1 MWPVRKTNMP
11 KHVNSICVAALLL
24 CAGAETKVSVTTTGT
39 YGGTTTTTTT
49 SSATWG
55 YGGLVSAGGSTS
67 STTTSTSGSLSHIT
81 GTAMW
86 NPYDGPPWFDNG
98 RAAGTVEVS
107 APYRKSHRLTGVLS
121 TAGGGLFARFT
132 LTLGKA
138 NRRTGQVKIGGVAID
153 FDGTRYAA
161 PATYAVPGDDGM
173 LACRLNFGSSVG
185 TLPLTFE
192 SRNGASV
199 ALAKTDTTTASCQAS
214 CEGVGG
220 ALPQGAGQFRVT
232 SLEGL
237 ALPDGFATVAA
248 ESAWSV
254 PCTFTAKKISFPKTV
269 RPEIAQTHTAGGGYA
284 IALREDANVR
294 GTKLVYDAKTGVF
307 KGSYALYAV
316 KGLGTAARPK
326 LKSYRV
332 TVNGVVVD
340 GCGEGRVTCKI
351 GRTKAVGTCV
361 LTTDRSG
368 PTFD

>member
-1 MWPVRKTNMP
+1 MRKTNMLKP
-11 KHVNSICVAALLL
+11 LNSICVVVLLL
-24 CAGAETKVSVTTTGT
+24 CAGAEAKLPSSANLSVTTTGS

-55 YGGLVSAGGSTS
+55 YGGLVSASASTS

-81 GTAMW
+81 GTTTW
-86 NPYDGPPWFDNG
+86 NPSAGSTWSDNG
-98 RAAGTVEVS
+98 WAADTVEVP

-121 TAGGGLFARFT
+121 TADGGLFARFT

-138 NRRTGQVKIGGVAID
+138 NRRNGQVKIGGVAID

-161 PATYAVPGDDGM
+161 PATYAVPGDDGT
-173 LACRLNFGSSVG
+173 LVGSLDFGGPVG
-185 TLPLTFE
+185 TLPVTFE
-192 SRNGASV
+192 SRDGASV
-199 ALAKTDTTTASCQAS
+199 ALAKTALTTASCQAS

-220 ALPQGAGQFRVT
+220 TLPQGGGQFRVT

-237 ALPDGFATVAA
+237 ALPVGFTTVAA

-269 RPEIAQTHTAGGGYA
+269 RPAIVPARTAGGGYA
-284 IALREDANVR
+284 IVLREDANMR
-294 GTKLVYDAKTGVF
+294 GVKLVYDAKTGVF
-307 KGSYALYAV
+307 KGSYTLFAV
-316 KGLGTAARPK
+316 KGLETAARPK
-326 LKSYRV
+326 LKGYRA

-340 GCGEGRVTCKI
+340 GSGEGRVTCKI

-361 LTTDRSG
+361 LVPDR
-368 PTFD
+368 